1 MNWEGRRGWVAKRP
15 SWPWAGC
22 VGGWVMG
29 RIWTLGLMG
38 EREVEEEGIKGQ
50 VDGEEEGEW
59 VRRGRERSAEVV

>member
-1 MNWEGRRGWVAKRP
+1 
-15 SWPWAGC
+15 
-22 VGGWVMG
+22 MG

-38 EREVEEEGIKGQ
+38 EREEEGIKGQ